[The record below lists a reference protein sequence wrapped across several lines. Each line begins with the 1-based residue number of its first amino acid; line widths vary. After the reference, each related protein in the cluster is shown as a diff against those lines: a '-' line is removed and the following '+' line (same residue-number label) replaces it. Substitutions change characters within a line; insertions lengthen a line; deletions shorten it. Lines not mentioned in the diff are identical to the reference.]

1 MTLLTSSY
9 LQDILDQPA
18 ALEATL
24 QGFRQAPALGPFANE
39 LASRQYRQIILTG
52 MGSSYYALHPLYLRL
67 LNLGLCAQ
75 MIETSELVH
84 HASALIESQNLIIA
98 VSQSGQSAEILQLL
112 ARTGSEVSLIAVT
125 NTPGSPLAQQSN
137 ATLIT
142 HAGTEYSVSCKTYLA
157 TLAALSWLGDGLL
170 GEQRDEQYTKLASA
184 AKLVAVYLERWQDH
198 VADLVERLRPIRHL
212 FLLGRGSSLAAV
224 GTGGLIIKEA
234 ARFHSEGMSSA
245 AFRHGPI
252 EMLSPQIFALV
263 YLGIPQT
270 SMQNAQLVLD
280 IRTAGGAAEAVRQGG
295 SASPFE
301 LPSCDPVVLPLL
313 EILPAQMCSLAL
325 AELQGIQ
332 PGQFRLAKKITTVE

>member
-1 MTLLTSSY
+1 MSLSTSAY

-24 QGFRQAPALGPFANE
+24 LGLRQSPPLSAFPKK
-39 LASRQYRQIILTG
+39 LAGGKYRQVILTG
-52 MGSSYYALHPLYLRL
+52 MGSSCFALQPLYLRL
-67 LNLGLCAQ
+67 LKQGFCAQ

-84 HASALIESQNLIIA
+84 HASVLIAPHNLVIA

-112 ARTGSEVSLIAVT
+112 AQTGGGVSLIAVT
-125 NTPGSPLAQQSN
+125 NTPDSPLAQRSS
-137 ATLIT
+137 AALIT
-142 HAGTEYSVSCKTYLA
+142 RAGVEYSVSCKTYLA
-157 TLAALSWLGDGLL
+157 TLAALAWLGDSLL
-170 GEQRDEQYTKLASA
+170 GEQVNGQF
-184 AKLVAVYLERWQDH
+184 AKLDDAPKLVSGYLECWQDH
-198 VADLVERLRPIRHL
+198 VAELVERLRPIRHL

-252 EMLSPQIFALV
+252 EMLSPQVFALV
-263 YLGIPQT
+263 YLGAS
-270 SMQNAQLVLD
+270 SMVTHNAQLVQD
-280 IRTAGGAAEAVRQGG
+280 ILAAGGDAEAVGQGG

-301 LPSCDPVVLPLL
+301 LPPCDPAVLPLL

-325 AELQGIQ
+325 AELQGLQ
-332 PGQFRLAKKITTVE
+332 PGQFRLAKKITTTE